1 MADEKDLYAPV
12 KAYLEGQGYQVKSE
26 IGACDAV
33 AQRGDEAPVVIE
45 LKSRF
50 NLDLVLQA
58 VDRQTVAEM
67 IYVAIPED
75 SGGAWKRHRR
85 RVLKLCRILGV
96 GLLLVRP
103 GAATGRQVT
112 AQLDPGPYRPRA
124 NAKKRGRLLKEFSE
138 RVGDPN
144 TGGVTRTRI
153 VTAYRQDALR
163 LLAAID
169 SVGESSP
176 KHLRLRTGVEKAG
189 PILQDNHYGWFERI
203 SRGVYGLTPRGQD
216 ALTVYALEI
225 KALQDID

>member
-26 IGACDAV
+26 IGACDVV
-33 AQRGDEAPVVIE
+33 ARRGDEAPVVVE

-50 NLDLVLQA
+50 NLELVLQA
-58 VDRQTVAEM
+58 VERQTVAET
-67 IYVAIPED
+67 IYVAIPD
-75 SGGAWKRHRR
+75 DAGGAWKRHRR
-85 RVLKLCRILGV
+85 RILKLCRMLGV

-103 GAATGRQVT
+103 GAAKGRQVT

-124 NAKKRGRLLKEFSE
+124 NPKKRGRLLKEFSE

-163 LLAAID
+163 LLAVID
-169 SVGESSP
+169 SDGALSP
-176 KHLRLRTGVEKAG
+176 KDLRLRTGVEKAG
-189 PILQDNHYGWFERI
+189 PILQDNHYGWFERV
-203 SRGVYGLTPRGQD
+203 SRGVYGLTPKGHD
-216 ALTVYALEI
+216 ALKAYALEI
-225 KALQDID
+225 GALSNCG

>member
-12 KAYLEGQGYQVKSE
+12 KAYLEGQGFSVKSE
-26 IGACDAV
+26 IGACDIV
-33 AQRGDEAPVVIE
+33 ARRGDEAPIVVE

-58 VDRQTVAEM
+58 VDRRTVAES
-67 IYVAIPED
+67 IYVAIPE
-75 SGGAWKRHRR
+75 SAGGPWKRHRR
-85 RVLKLCRILGV
+85 RVLKLCRMLSI

-103 GAATGRQVT
+103 DAATGRQVT
-112 AQLDPGPYRPRA
+112 ALLDPGDYRPRA
-124 NAKKRGRLLKEFSE
+124 NPKKRGRLLKEFSE

-169 SVGESSP
+169 SQPELALAQ
-176 KHLRLRTGVEKAG
+176 LRVRTGVEKAG
-189 PILQDNHYGWFERI
+189 PILRDNHYGWFERI
-203 SRGVYGLTPRGQD
+203 RRGVYGLTPKGRD
-216 ALTVYALEI
+216 ALVTYTVEI
-225 KALQDID
+225 ETLRGAD